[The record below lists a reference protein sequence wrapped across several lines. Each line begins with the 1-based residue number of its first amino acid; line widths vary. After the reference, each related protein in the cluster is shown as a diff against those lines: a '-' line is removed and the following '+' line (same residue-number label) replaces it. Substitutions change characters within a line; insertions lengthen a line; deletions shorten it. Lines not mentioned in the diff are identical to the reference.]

1 MKSKIK
7 NKKSAIFSLLY
18 IKKKITHYINLIFFI
33 KNSDIFL
40 YHIIYRA

>member
-7 NKKSAIFSLLY
+7 NKKKRNIFFIIY
-18 IKKKITHYINLIFFI
+18 KKKITHYINLIFFI